1 VKIVKLLVLIVAI
14 LVVQSMFLNK
24 YRWLQ
29 LIDLVLIINIY
40 TALYFSQTS
49 CIAIS
54 LSTGLMQD
62 ALTKGIMGMNAFS
75 KTVLA
80 FLISALSS
88 RIVIKQPV
96 LSFLVGLASVLDL
109 LIIFGLHKLFNL
121 SGFPLSPKMLGSAAL
136 MNALTSLLIFY
147 FADKVRLKQE
157 YA

>member
-1 VKIVKLLVLIVAI
+1 VKVVKLLVLIVAV

-49 CIAIS
+49 CLAIS

-96 LSFLVGLASVLDL
+96 LSFLVGVASVLDL

-121 SGFPLSPKMLGSAAL
+121 SGFVITPKLLGSAAL
-136 MNALTSLLIFY
+136 MNALTSLLVFY
-147 FADKVRLKQE
+147 LADKVRLKQE